1 MDDAITLL
9 SVKHA
14 EAAKTGKHATGKV
27 SYRILTD
34 AQHCDLFI
42 VLVGNQ
48 GGGWYSKEI
57 VPFDQIESAAKRSGA
72 SGSVSSKQFRQCFIS
87 RSVNNAGFLVAVL
100 HAEGLLEPDAKNAN
114 QHVLTNDWS
123 GWKEQQLA
131 LKGEPYAPA
140 IGKVVG
146 SATVPADTVPAKSA
160 KPRRASRAS
169 TSAASGAAEQNPVI
183 TKAFTTVTGGTSE
196 ESDDSNS

>member
-1 MDDAITLL
+1 MDEAIVHL
-9 SVKHA
+9 SLKHA
-14 EAAKTGKHATGKV
+14 EATKTGKYATGKV

-34 AQHCDLFI
+34 AKHCDLFV

-57 VPFDQIESAAKRSGA
+57 VPFDQVEAAAKRSGA
-72 SGSVSSKQFRQCFIS
+72 SGSVSSKQFRQCFVS

-100 HAEGLLEPDAKNAN
+100 HAEGLLEPDAENAN
-114 QHVLTNDWS
+114 QHVLINDWS
-123 GWKEQQLA
+123 GWKEQLLA
-131 LKGEPYAPA
+131 LEGEPYAPA
-140 IGKVVG
+140 LGKVVG
-146 SATVPADTVPAKSA
+146 PATLPADTAPAKSA

-169 TSAASGAAEQNPVI
+169 TGAASGADGQNPVI
-183 TKAFTTVTGGTSE
+183 TNAFTTVTGGTSE